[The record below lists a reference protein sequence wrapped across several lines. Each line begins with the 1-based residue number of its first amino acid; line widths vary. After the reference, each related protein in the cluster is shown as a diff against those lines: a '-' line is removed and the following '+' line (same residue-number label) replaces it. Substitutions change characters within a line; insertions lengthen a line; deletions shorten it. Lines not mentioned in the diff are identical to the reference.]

1 MHLVPAEDN
10 RQTFVASGANKK
22 SCWPRTFDGVV
33 EKEFDAAQSDGTGAA
48 GPFFYILAV

>member
-1 MHLVPAEDN
+1 
-10 RQTFVASGANKK
+10 
-22 SCWPRTFDGVV
+22 VV